1 MNDLPPNVDEILSLL
16 GEIDIIKA
24 ALGSFD
30 KSINIALA
38 SDPVSELI
46 GPEGHFYILKKMEM
60 IQAATVGLSVELL
73 NIAEKVSATAKQ
85 MPMDK
90 IDLDTMEQEAISD
103 TSQII
108 SAAQEKKGKKGKKE
122 TKDYFNP
129 LVNNVL
135 DYLNERLTTEDGD
148 E

>member
-1 MNDLPPNVDEILSLL
+1 MNDLPSNVDEILSLL

-24 ALGSFD
+24 AMGSFD

-38 SDPVSELI
+38 NDPVSELI

-60 IQAATVGLSVELL
+60 IHAATVGLSVELL
-73 NIAEKVSATAKQ
+73 SVAEKLSATVKQ
-85 MPMDK
+85 NTMDK
-90 IDLDTMEQEAISD
+90 ADIEAMEQETIGDPA
-103 TSQII
+103 QII
-108 SAAQEKKGKKGKKE
+108 SAAQDEKKPS
-122 TKDYFNP
+122 DLQNP

-135 DYLNERLTTEDGD
+135 DYLNERLTTDDGD

>member
-1 MNDLPPNVDEILSLL
+1 
-16 GEIDIIKA
+16 
-24 ALGSFD
+24 
-30 KSINIALA
+30 
-38 SDPVSELI
+38 
-46 GPEGHFYILKKMEM
+46 
-60 IQAATVGLSVELL
+60 
-73 NIAEKVSATAKQ
+73 

-108 SAAQEKKGKKGKKE
+108 SAAQEKKGKKE
-122 TKDYFNP
+122 TKDLQNP

>member
-1 MNDLPPNVDEILSLL
+1 MNDLPSNVDEILSLL

-24 ALGSFD
+24 AMGSFD

-60 IQAATVGLSVELL
+60 IHAATVGLSVELL
-73 NIAEKVSATAKQ
+73 SVAEKLSATVKQ
-85 MPMDK
+85 NTMDK
-90 IDLDTMEQEAISD
+90 ADIEAMERETIGDPA
-103 TSQII
+103 QII
-108 SAAQEKKGKKGKKE
+108 SAAQDEKKPS
-122 TKDYFNP
+122 DLQNP

-135 DYLNERLTTEDGD
+135 DYLNERLTTDDGD

>member
-46 GPEGHFYILKKMEM
+46 GPEGHFYILKKLRTVILIFR
-60 IQAATVGLSVELL
+60 IQP
-73 NIAEKVSATAKQ
+73 ATAVA
-85 MPMDK
+85 PH
-90 IDLDTMEQEAISD
+90 L
-103 TSQII
+103 
-108 SAAQEKKGKKGKKE
+108 
-122 TKDYFNP
+122 
-129 LVNNVL
+129 
-135 DYLNERLTTEDGD
+135 
-148 E
+148 

>member
-1 MNDLPPNVDEILSLL
+1 MNDLPSNVDEILSLL

-24 ALGSFD
+24 AMGSFD

-60 IQAATVGLSVELL
+60 IHAATVGLSVELL
-73 NIAEKVSATAKQ
+73 SVAEKLSATVKQ
-85 MPMDK
+85 NTMDK
-90 IDLDTMEQEAISD
+90 ADIEAMEQETIGDPA
-103 TSQII
+103 QII
-108 SAAQEKKGKKGKKE
+108 SAAQDEKKPS
-122 TKDYFNP
+122 DLQNP

-135 DYLNERLTTEDGD
+135 DYLNERLTTDDGD

>member
-1 MNDLPPNVDEILSLL
+1 MNDLPSNVDEILSLL

-24 ALGSFD
+24 AMCSFD

-60 IQAATVGLSVELL
+60 IQAATVGLNVELL
-73 NIAEKVSATAKQ
+73 NIAEKVAASANQPPT
-85 MPMDK
+85 DK
-90 IDLDTMEQEAISD
+90 VDLETMEQDAISD

-108 SAAQEKKGKKGKKE
+108 SAAQEKKETKE
-122 TKDYFNP
+122 TKDLQNP

-135 DYLNERLTTEDGD
+135 DYLNERLTAEDG
-148 E
+148 EE